1 MARKKKSK
9 MWFDWNPTPADQL
22 KDLGELCPS
31 GEYRV
36 VSADKLPEGI
46 LSPTLE
52 PKIHSVL
59 MMSSG
64 DATTGRLYMMLNYNR
79 IDGDEIDQMPY
90 GIAYDG
96 DTPIVRGVL
105 VQHGDYDDNR
115 TTELPPDFY
124 EFVSKSGI
132 YPLQE
137 MPTDQS
143 GYVSDLKIGSQRQAF
158 ETLKSQFDV
167 SFPPDDS
174 DGSVPYHLV

>member
-22 KDLGELCPS
+22 KDLGELC
-31 GEYRV
+31 
-36 VSADKLPEGI
+36 

-96 DTPIVRGVL
+96 DTPIVSGVL

-137 MPTDQS
+137 MPTDHS